1 MAKEIKFNVRLSVDG
16 REQLVIATSSVDE
29 MRKAMEQAKGSAA
42 RFRDMLIGYNQGV
55 QMMQNL
61 HSAISQI
68 TGTLN
73 SVTEESR
80 TFGAAMRAANTMAGK
95 DVNGFAQL
103 KDQVAGLSETIPMA
117 RDQLANGLYQVISN
131 GVPEDNW
138 ISYLQKSARSAVGGI
153 ADVGEVVK
161 VTSTI
166 IKNYGLGWDA
176 AGDIQ
181 DKIQLTAKN
190 GVTSFEQLAQALPRV
205 TSNAATLGVT
215 IEELLATFATLTGV
229 SGNTAE
235 VSTQLAAVF
244 TALVK
249 PSSEAAKMAEQMAI
263 KFDAAAI
270 KAAGGMRNF
279 LTDLDKQVKQY
290 AQTSGRLEQ
299 EIYGKLFG
307 SAESLRALIPLTG
320 ELSDK
325 FSENTDAMAN
335 SAGTIDAAFEEM
347 SSTGASKLQMLK
359 NEWGKYTDWIA
370 DKVGGIQPLLNFS
383 SQLGMTTISVLT
395 LVEAFKKLH
404 ILQSLMS
411 KKVLQNIAAYALF
424 GTNTRKVAAATNV
437 MSQSFRSAQT
447 RAIALKIAIRGLMVT
462 TGVGL
467 ALVALGVVL
476 DKLIGSLDKT
486 KDAAIDAAGGIG
498 DLGKAADTV
507 QEAYDNTL
515 SSTYSDLMGK
525 YEQLKQGWKSLST
538 EQEKI
543 AWIKNNQTAFDD
555 LRIEVN
561 NVADA
566 ENIFNGNTDAVV
578 EAFTRRAK
586 AAARMAQLTELYRK
600 QIGLA
605 DEYSR
610 TQTSIQDDATR
621 NGRHAKAGDLV
632 PEGWRSDRYGRVD
645 RDGNWHFTEQ
655 GAKLYSGT
663 DVSSSISLRNI
674 QNRMDAND
682 AEIKKV
688 ESQFA
693 AENAAA
699 KATIKPGKHKSTTTA
714 DTNNSNKNTGGDT
727 STEKVLIENAKTYKD
742 LANNVAYYQQ
752 EIEKCDITDTERIK
766 TLIKGKATAEKAV
779 QAFNDMTETANVPT
793 ELKTFD
799 DYERKLQYLQ
809 KKRQTAN
816 KEAIA
821 DIDAEIEKVEAA
833 KQVLEDESVAA
844 LKNDEIKTY
853 DQLNKKLAYYNRL
866 LNSGDEDQRK
876 FAQNGINA
884 LNKLQEAWDFALEE
898 TKLPTNTNT
907 VKDIDAAISFY
918 NQRQQRED
926 ADQIQKTQVIID
938 QLTAKKKTLQ
948 LGIELPQMQRE
959 IADIDALTGREHTL
973 KIRGIGFDEL
983 TNKIKELKDLLSDTQ
998 NPVTDNQREEIESM
1012 IATYE
1017 KWRKQSISSFDT
1029 MKNGWSGIK
1038 GIGDSVQSITDALE
1052 GNGNAWQT
1060 VTAIVDGFIQLYESI
1075 QTIVGII
1082 NLLTAASTAH
1092 TAAKTA
1098 EGTATGVAAGATV
1111 AAAETEAAAAATIP
1125 VIAANKLATA
1135 SYMELASAMYFA
1147 AHASIPFAGFGI
1159 AAGFVSEATAMVQAI
1174 GVMPFANGGVVSGP
1188 TLALVG
1194 EYAGATNNPEVI
1206 APLDK
1211 LRSMMQPVSGVGGT
1225 VRFEIDG
1232 RKLVGVIA
1240 NETRI
1245 SSKSGRRTNIKV

>member
-16 REQLVIATSSVDE
+16 KEQLVTATTSVADL
-29 MRKAMEQAKGSAA
+29 RHVMERAKGSAGQL
-42 RFRDMLIGYNQGV
+42 RDTLLTYTQTV
-55 QMMQNL
+55 QTMQNVTN
-61 HSAISQI
+61 AVSQL
-68 TGTLN
+68 TNTLN

-80 TFGAAMRAANTMAGK
+80 TFGAAMKAANTMAGK
-95 DVNGFAQL
+95 DAEGFAKL
-103 KDQVAGLSETIPMA
+103 KDQVAELSETIPMA

-138 ISYLQKSARSAVGGI
+138 ISYLQASARSAVGGI

-166 IKNYGLGWDA
+166 IKNYGLEWDA
-176 AGDIQ
+176 AKDIQ

-190 GVTSFEQLAQALPRV
+190 GVTSFEQLAAALPSV
-205 TSNAATLGVT
+205 TGQAAQLGVSFT
-215 IEELLATFATLTGV
+215 EMLAVMSTLTGV
-229 SGNTAE
+229 TGNTSE
-235 VSTQLAAVF
+235 VSTQLASVL
-244 TALVK
+244 TALTK
-249 PSSEAAKMAEQMAI
+249 ESSKSQKMA
-263 KFDAAAI
+263 DAMGISFNAASI
-270 KAAGGMRNF
+270 KAAGGLKNY
-279 LTDLDKQVKQY
+279 LQELDKTVTAY
-290 AQTSGRLEQ
+290 ASKTGELKES
-299 EIYGKLFG
+299 IYSKLFG
-307 SAESLRALIPLTG
+307 RAEALRLVNALTG
-320 ELSDK
+320 QLAEKYDENIAALQD
-325 FSENTDAMAN
+325 SE
-335 SAGTIDAAFEEM
+335 GTMDAAYENM
-347 SSTGASKLQMLK
+347 ASTGASQLQILK

-370 DKVGGIQPLLNFS
+370 DKVGGIQPLLNFG
-383 SQLGMTTISVLT
+383 SQLGMTTVSVLT

-404 ILQSLMS
+404 VLQSLMS
-411 KKVLQNIAAYALF
+411 KRVFQNIAAYALF

-447 RAIALKIAIRGLMVT
+447 RAIALKIAIRGLMAATV
-462 TGVGL
+462 VGL
-467 ALVALGVVL
+467 ALMALGVVL
-476 DKLIGSLDKT
+476 EKLIGAFDKT
-486 KDAAIDAAGGIG
+486 KDAALDAAGGID
-498 DLGKAADTV
+498 DLGKSADTV

-555 LRIEVN
+555 LRIEIN
-561 NVADA
+561 NVTDA

-600 QIGLA
+600 QIELA
-605 DEYSR
+605 DEYAR
-610 TQTSIQDDATR
+610 TQTSIQDDAAR
-621 NGRHAKAGDLV
+621 NGRHAEAGDLV
-632 PEGWRSDRYGRVD
+632 PEGWRSDRYGKVD
-645 RDGNWHFTEQ
+645 RDGKWHFTEQ

-663 DVSSSISLRNI
+663 DVSSSASLRNI

-688 ESQFA
+688 EAQFA

-699 KATIKPGKHKSTTTA
+699 NATIKPGTHKPTTTK
-714 DTNNSNKNTGGDT
+714 DDKNKGKNT

-766 TLIKGKATAEKAV
+766 TLLKGKAAAEKAM
-779 QAFNDMTETANVPT
+779 QAFNDMVEAAAVPA
-793 ELKTFD
+793 ELKTLD
-799 DYERKLQYLQ
+799 DYDKKLQQLR
-809 KKRQTAN
+809 KKKATAN

-821 DIDAEIEKVEAA
+821 GIDAEIERIEAA
-833 KQVLEDESVAA
+833 RQVLEDESVAA
-844 LKNDEIKTY
+844 LKDDEIKTY

-866 LNSGDEDQRK
+866 LNSGDEQQRR

-898 TKLPTNTNT
+898 TKLPTTTNT

-918 NQRQQRED
+918 SERQQRED

-959 IADIDALTGREHTL
+959 IAEIDALTGRERTL

-983 TNKIKELKDLLSDTQ
+983 TNKIKELNKLLNDKQ
-998 NPVTDNQREEIESM
+998 NPVTDKQRKEIESM

-1029 MKNGWSGIK
+1029 VKSGWGGIK
-1038 GIGDSVQSITDALE
+1038 GIGDSITSITDALE

-1060 VTAIVDGFIQLYESI
+1060 VTAIIDGFISLYESI
-1075 QTIVGII
+1075 QAIVGII

-1098 EGTATGVAAGATV
+1098 EEAAIGVTAGATV
-1111 AAAETEAAAAATIP
+1111 AAAAAEEAAAAAAIP
-1125 VIAANKLATA
+1125 VIIANKAATA

-1159 AAGFVSEATAMVQAI
+1159 AAGFVTAATAMVQAI
-1174 GVMPFANGGVVSGP
+1174 GVMPFAKGGVVSGP

-1211 LRSMMQPVSGVGGT
+1211 LRSMIQPAGGVGGT

-1245 SSKSGRRTNIKV
+1245 SSKSGKRTNIKV

>member
-16 REQLVIATSSVDE
+16 KEQLVAATTSVADLRHV
-29 MRKAMEQAKGSAA
+29 MDRAKGSAGQL
-42 RFRDMLIGYNQGV
+42 RDTLLTYTQTV
-55 QMMQNL
+55 QTMQNVTN
-61 HSAISQI
+61 AVSQL
-68 TGTLN
+68 TNTLN

-80 TFGAAMRAANTMAGK
+80 MFGAAMKAANTMAGK
-95 DVNGFAQL
+95 DAEGFAKL
-103 KDQVAGLSETIPMA
+103 KDQVAELSETIPMA

-138 ISYLQKSARSAVGGI
+138 ISYLQASARSAVGGI

-166 IKNYGLGWDA
+166 IKNYGLEWDA
-176 AGDIQ
+176 AKDIQ

-190 GVTSFEQLAQALPRV
+190 GVTSFEQLAAALPSV
-205 TSNAATLGVT
+205 TGQAAQLGVSFT
-215 IEELLATFATLTGV
+215 EMLAVMSTLTGV
-229 SGNTAE
+229 TGNTSE
-235 VSTQLAAVF
+235 VSTQLASVL
-244 TALVK
+244 TALTK
-249 PSSEAAKMAEQMAI
+249 ESSISQKMA
-263 KFDAAAI
+263 DAMGISFNAASI
-270 KAAGGMRNF
+270 KAAGGLRNY
-279 LTDLDKQVKQY
+279 LQELDKTVTAY
-290 AQTSGRLEQ
+290 ASKTGELKES
-299 EIYGKLFG
+299 IYSKLFG
-307 SAESLRALIPLTG
+307 RAEALRLVNALTG
-320 ELSDK
+320 QLAEKYDENIAALQN
-325 FSENTDAMAN
+325 SEGTMTAAYEDMA
-335 SAGTIDAAFEEM
+335 
-347 SSTGASKLQMLK
+347 STGASQLQILK

-370 DKVGGIQPLLNFS
+370 DKVGGIQPLLNFG
-383 SQLGMTTISVLT
+383 SQLGMTTVSVLT

-404 ILQSLMS
+404 VWQSLMS
-411 KKVLQNIAAYALF
+411 KRVFQNIAAYALF
-424 GTNTRKVAAATNV
+424 GTNARKVAAATNV
-437 MSQSFRSAQT
+437 MSQSFRSAAT
-447 RAIALKIAIRGLMVT
+447 RAVALKIAIRGLMAA
-462 TGVGL
+462 TGIGL
-467 ALVALGVVL
+467 ALMALSVVL
-476 DKLIGSLDKT
+476 EKLIGSFDKT
-486 KDAAIDAAGGIG
+486 KDAALDAAGGID
-498 DLGKAADTV
+498 DLGKSADTV
-507 QEAYDNTL
+507 QEAYDSTL

-555 LRIEVN
+555 LRIEIN
-561 NVADA
+561 NVTDA

-600 QIGLA
+600 QIELA
-605 DEYSR
+605 DKYAR
-610 TQTSIQDDATR
+610 TQTSIQDDAAR
-621 NGRHAKAGDLV
+621 NGRHAEAGDLV
-632 PEGWRSDRYGRVD
+632 PEGWRSDRYGKVD
-645 RDGNWHFTEQ
+645 RDGKWHFTEQ

-663 DVSSSISLRNI
+663 DVSSSASLQNI
-674 QNRMDAND
+674 QSRMDAND
-682 AEIKKV
+682 AQIKKV
-688 ESQFA
+688 EAQFA

-699 KATIKPGKHKSTTTA
+699 NATIKPGTHHTTDA
-714 DTNNSNKNTGGDT
+714 DDKNKNNNT

-766 TLIKGKATAEKAV
+766 TLLKGKVAAEKAM
-779 QAFNDMTETANVPT
+779 QAFNDMVEAAAVPT
-793 ELKTFD
+793 ELKTLD
-799 DYERKLQYLQ
+799 DYDKKLQYLRKQ
-809 KKRQTAN
+809 KQTAN

-821 DIDAEIEKVEAA
+821 GIDAEIERIETARQA
-833 KQVLEDESVAA
+833 LEDESVAA
-844 LKNDEIKTY
+844 LKDDEIKTY

-866 LNSGDEDQRK
+866 LNSGDKKQRE
-876 FAQNGINA
+876 FAQKGINA

-898 TKLPTNTNT
+898 TKLPTTTNT

-918 NQRQQRED
+918 TERQQRED
-926 ADQIQKTQVIID
+926 ADQIERTQAIID

-959 IADIDALTGREHTL
+959 IAEIDALTGRERTL

-983 TNKIKELKDLLSDTQ
+983 TNKIKELNKLLNYKK
-998 NPVTDNQREEIESM
+998 NPVTDKQRKEIESM

-1029 MKNGWSGIK
+1029 VRNGWGGIK
-1038 GIGDSVQSITDALE
+1038 GIGDSITSITDALE

-1060 VTAIVDGFIQLYESI
+1060 VTAIIDGFISLYESI
-1075 QTIVGII
+1075 QAIVGII
-1082 NLLTAASTAH
+1082 DLLTAASTAH
-1092 TAAKTA
+1092 AAAKTA
-1098 EGTATGVAAGATV
+1098 EGAATGVTAGATV
-1111 AAAETEAAAAATIP
+1111 AAAATEEAAAAATIP
-1125 VIAANKLATA
+1125 VIIANKAATA

-1159 AAGFVSEATAMVQAI
+1159 AAGFVTAATAMVQAI
-1174 GVMPFANGGVVSGP
+1174 GVMPFAKGGVVSGP

-1211 LRSMMQPVSGVGGT
+1211 LRSMIQPTGGIGGT

-1245 SSKSGRRTNIKV
+1245 SSKSGKRTNIKV

>member
-16 REQLVIATSSVDE
+16 KEQLVTAATSVADL
-29 MRKAMEQAKGSAA
+29 RHVMERAKGSAGQL
-42 RFRDMLIGYNQGV
+42 RDTLLTYTQTV
-55 QMMQNL
+55 QAMQNVTN
-61 HSAISQI
+61 AVSQL
-68 TGTLN
+68 TNTLN

-80 TFGAAMRAANTMAGK
+80 TFGAAMKAANTMAGK
-95 DVNGFAQL
+95 DAAGFVKL
-103 KDQVAGLSETIPMA
+103 KSQVAELSETIPMA

-138 ISYLQKSARSAVGGI
+138 ISYLEKSARSAVGGI

-166 IKNYGLGWDA
+166 IKNYGLEWDA

-190 GVTSFEQLAQALPRV
+190 GVTSFEQLAAALPSV
-205 TSNAATLGVT
+205 TGQAAQLGVSFT
-215 IEELLATFATLTGV
+215 EMLAVMSTLTGV
-229 SGNTAE
+229 TGNTSE
-235 VSTQLAAVF
+235 VATQLGSVL
-244 TALVK
+244 TALTK
-249 PSSEAAKMAEQMAI
+249 ESSKSQKMAEAMGI
-263 KFDAAAI
+263 SFNAASI
-270 KAAGGMRNF
+270 KAAGGLRNY
-279 LTDLDKQVKQY
+279 LQELDKTVTAY
-290 AQTSGRLEQ
+290 AAKSGELKES
-299 EIYGKLFG
+299 IYSKLFG
-307 SAESLRALIPLTG
+307 RAEALRLVNALTG
-320 ELSDK
+320 QLAEKYDENIAALQS
-325 FSENTDAMAN
+325 SE
-335 SAGTIDAAFEEM
+335 GTMDAAYENM
-347 SSTGASKLQMLK
+347 ASTGASKLQMLK

-370 DKVGGIQPLLNFS
+370 DKVGGIQPLLNFG
-383 SQLGMTTISVLT
+383 SQLGMTTVSVLT

-411 KKVLQNIAAYALF
+411 KRVFQSIAAYALF
-424 GTNTRKVAAATNV
+424 GTNTRKVAAAVNV

-447 RAIALKIAIRGLMVT
+447 QAIALKIAIRGLMAATV
-462 TGVGL
+462 VGL
-467 ALVALGVVL
+467 ALMALGVVL
-476 DKLIGSLDKT
+476 EKLIGAFDKT
-486 KDAAIDAAGGIG
+486 KDAALDAAGGID
-498 DLGKAADTV
+498 DLGKTADTV

-543 AWIKNNQTAFDD
+543 AWIKNNQTAFND
-555 LRIEVN
+555 LRIEIS
-561 NVADA
+561 NVTDA

-600 QIGLA
+600 QIELA
-605 DEYSR
+605 DEYAR
-610 TQTSIQDDATR
+610 TQTSIKDDAAR
-621 NGRHAKAGDLV
+621 NGRHAEAGDLV
-632 PEGWRSDRYGRVD
+632 PEGWRSDRYGKVD
-645 RDGNWHFTEQ
+645 RDGKWRFTEQ
-655 GAKLYSGT
+655 GAKLYSGI
-663 DVSSSISLRNI
+663 DVSSSASLRSI
-674 QNRMDAND
+674 EGRMDAND

-688 ESQFA
+688 EAQFA

-699 KATIKPGKHKSTTTA
+699 KTTIKSGTHKPTTTIK
-714 DTNNSNKNTGGDT
+714 DDKKTDKNT

-766 TLIKGKATAEKAV
+766 TLLKSKAATEKAT
-779 QAFNDMTETANVPT
+779 QAFNDMVEAAAVPA
-793 ELKTFD
+793 ELKTLD
-799 DYERKLQYLQ
+799 DYDKKLQQLR
-809 KKRQTAN
+809 KKKATAN
-816 KEAIA
+816 KEAIVGL
-821 DIDAEIEKVEAA
+821 DAEIERTETARQA
-833 KQVLEDESVAA
+833 LEDESIAA
-844 LKNDEIKTY
+844 LKKDEIKTY

-866 LNSGDEDQRK
+866 LNSGDKAQRE
-876 FAQNGINA
+876 FAQKSINE
-884 LNKLQEAWDFALEE
+884 LNKLQEAWDLALEE
-898 TKLPTNTNT
+898 TKLPTTTNT
-907 VKDIDAAISFY
+907 VKDIDTAISFY
-918 NQRQQRED
+918 TERQQRED

-959 IADIDALTGREHTL
+959 IAEIDALTGKERTL

-983 TNKIKELKDLLSDTQ
+983 TNKIKELNKLLNNKQ
-998 NPVTDNQREEIESM
+998 NPVTEKQRNEIESM

-1029 MKNGWSGIK
+1029 AKSGWEGIK
-1038 GIGDSVQSITDALE
+1038 GIGGSIQSITDALE

-1060 VTAIVDGFIQLYESI
+1060 VTAIIDGFISLYESI
-1075 QTIVGII
+1075 QAIVGII

-1092 TAAKTA
+1092 TSAKTA
-1098 EGTATGVAAGATV
+1098 EGAATGVAAGATV
-1111 AAAETEAAAAATIP
+1111 AAAATEEAAAAATIP
-1125 VIAANKLATA
+1125 VIIANKAATA

-1147 AHASIPFAGFGI
+1147 AHAYIPFAGFGI
-1159 AAGFVSEATAMVQAI
+1159 AAGFVSAATAMVQAI
-1174 GVMPFANGGVVSGP
+1174 GVMPFAKGGVVSGP

-1211 LRSMMQPVSGVGGT
+1211 LRSMIQPIGGVSGK

-1245 SSKSGRRTNIKV
+1245 SSKSGKRANIKV

>member
-16 REQLVIATSSVDE
+16 KEQLVTATTSVADLQHV
-29 MRKAMEQAKGSAA
+29 MERAKGSAGQL
-42 RFRDMLIGYNQGV
+42 RDTLLTYTQTV
-55 QMMQNL
+55 QAMQNVTN
-61 HSAISQI
+61 AVSQL
-68 TGTLN
+68 TNTLN

-80 TFGAAMRAANTMAGK
+80 TFGAAMKATNTMAGK
-95 DVNGFAQL
+95 DAAGFVKL
-103 KDQVAGLSETIPMA
+103 KSQVAELSETIPMA

-138 ISYLQKSARSAVGGI
+138 IFYLEKSARSAVGGI

-166 IKNYGLGWDA
+166 IKNYGLEWDA

-190 GVTSFEQLAQALPRV
+190 GVTSFEQLAAALPSV
-205 TSNAATLGVT
+205 TGQAAQLGVSFT
-215 IEELLATFATLTGV
+215 EMLAVMSTLTGV
-229 SGNTAE
+229 TGNTSE
-235 VSTQLAAVF
+235 VATQLGSVL
-244 TALVK
+244 TALTK
-249 PSSEAAKMAEQMAI
+249 ESSKSQKMAEAMGI
-263 KFDAAAI
+263 SFNAASI
-270 KAAGGMRNF
+270 KAAGGLRNY
-279 LTDLDKQVKQY
+279 LQELDKTVTAY
-290 AQTSGRLEQ
+290 AAKSGELKES
-299 EIYGKLFG
+299 IYSKLFG
-307 SAESLRALIPLTG
+307 RAEALRLVNALTG
-320 ELSDK
+320 QLAEKYDENIAALQS
-325 FSENTDAMAN
+325 SE
-335 SAGTIDAAFEEM
+335 GTMDAAYENM
-347 SSTGASKLQMLK
+347 ASTGASKLQMLK

-370 DKVGGIQPLLNFS
+370 DKVGGIQPLLNFG
-383 SQLGMTTISVLT
+383 SQLGMTTVSVLT

-411 KKVLQNIAAYALF
+411 KRVFQSIAAYALF
-424 GTNTRKVAAATNV
+424 GTNTRKVAATVNV

-447 RAIALKIAIRGLMVT
+447 RAIALKIAIRGLMAATV
-462 TGVGL
+462 VGL
-467 ALVALGVVL
+467 ALMALGVVL
-476 DKLIGSLDKT
+476 EKLIGAFDKT
-486 KDAAIDAAGGIG
+486 KDAALDAAGGID
-498 DLGKAADTV
+498 DLGKTADTV

-543 AWIKNNQTAFDD
+543 AWIKNNQTAFND
-555 LRIEVN
+555 LRIEIS
-561 NVADA
+561 NVTDA

-600 QIGLA
+600 QIELA
-605 DEYSR
+605 DEYAR
-610 TQTSIQDDATR
+610 TQTSIKDDAAR
-621 NGRHAKAGDLV
+621 NGRHAEAGDLV
-632 PEGWRSDRYGRVD
+632 PEGWRSDRYGKVD
-645 RDGNWHFTEQ
+645 RDGKWRFTEQ
-655 GAKLYSGT
+655 GAKLYSGI
-663 DVSSSISLRNI
+663 DVSSSASLRSI
-674 QNRMDAND
+674 EGRMDAND

-688 ESQFA
+688 EAQFA

-699 KATIKPGKHKSTTTA
+699 KTTIKPGTHKPTTTIK
-714 DTNNSNKNTGGDT
+714 DDKKTDKNT

-766 TLIKGKATAEKAV
+766 TLLKSKAATEKAT
-779 QAFNDMTETANVPT
+779 QAFNDMVEAAAVPA
-793 ELKTFD
+793 ELKTLD
-799 DYERKLQYLQ
+799 DYDKKLQQLR
-809 KKRQTAN
+809 KKKATAN
-816 KEAIA
+816 KEAIVGL
-821 DIDAEIEKVEAA
+821 DAEIERTETARQA
-833 KQVLEDESVAA
+833 LEDESIAA
-844 LKNDEIKTY
+844 LKKDEIKTY

-866 LNSGDEDQRK
+866 LNSGDKAQRE
-876 FAQNGINA
+876 FAQKSINE
-884 LNKLQEAWDFALEE
+884 LNKLQEAWDLALEE
-898 TKLPTNTNT
+898 TKLPTTTNT
-907 VKDIDAAISFY
+907 VKDIDTAISFY
-918 NQRQQRED
+918 TERQQRED

-959 IADIDALTGREHTL
+959 IAEIDALTGKERTL

-983 TNKIKELKDLLSDTQ
+983 TNKIKELNKLLNNKQ
-998 NPVTDNQREEIESM
+998 NPVTEKQRNEIESM

-1029 MKNGWSGIK
+1029 AKSGWEGIK
-1038 GIGDSVQSITDALE
+1038 GIGGSIQSITDALE

-1060 VTAIVDGFIQLYESI
+1060 VTAIIDGFISLYESI
-1075 QTIVGII
+1075 QAIVGII

-1098 EGTATGVAAGATV
+1098 EGAATGVTAGATV
-1111 AAAETEAAAAATIP
+1111 AAAATEEAAAAATIP
-1125 VIAANKLATA
+1125 VIIANKAATA

-1159 AAGFVSEATAMVQAI
+1159 AAGFVSAATAMVQAI
-1174 GVMPFANGGVVSGP
+1174 GVMPFAKGGVVSGP

-1211 LRSMMQPVSGVGGT
+1211 LRSMIQPIGGVSGK

-1245 SSKSGRRTNIKV
+1245 SSKSGKRTNIKV